1 MKCTRTYVKR
11 FFVACFLSFFELI
24 STNPIYLFCATIP
37 PTPIIWN
44 SRVYIKIHHKLKILI
59 LGSNH
64 PEIFL
69 EKGVLE
75 IRSKFTGERPCR
87 RTISI
92 KLQCSAVNFA
102 EYFHKTFFLE
112 QLWTAASEYSC
123 CVDEICKN
131 AGQKLNALSSR
142 TPNMDLPK
150 RCMLVNAFFL
160 SQFSYCPLVWMCH
173 SCIKN
178 NKINKAL

>member
-1 MKCTRTYVKR
+1 MPEKTWIYFFAAILQQKVEYIICNGAFTFFCREYCVFTFLWIFNNCWSAARTYVKR

-59 LGSNH
+59 LRSNH

-92 KLQCSAVNFA
+92 KLQCSPVNFA
-102 EYFHKTFFLE
+102 AYFQNTFF
-112 QLWTAASEYSC
+112 
-123 CVDEICKN
+123 
-131 AGQKLNALSSR
+131 
-142 TPNMDLPK
+142 
-150 RCMLVNAFFL
+150 
-160 SQFSYCPLVWMCH
+160 
-173 SCIKN
+173 
-178 NKINKAL
+178 

>member
-1 MKCTRTYVKR
+1 MCLISVVNVLYIYILMLISTFLWIFNNCWSATRTYVKR

-24 STNPIYLFCATIP
+24 STNSIYLFCATIP

-59 LGSNH
+59 LRSNH

-92 KLQCSAVNFA
+92 KLQCSPVNLLHIF
-102 EYFHKTFFLE
+102 
-112 QLWTAASEYSC
+112 
-123 CVDEICKN
+123 
-131 AGQKLNALSSR
+131 R
-142 TPNMDLPK
+142 TP
-150 RCMLVNAFFL
+150 
-160 SQFSYCPLVWMCH
+160 FSRNTSGRLLLNTHVVLMRSVKTLDKYQAEHLTWTWQNDVC
-173 SCIKN
+173 
-178 NKINKAL
+178 